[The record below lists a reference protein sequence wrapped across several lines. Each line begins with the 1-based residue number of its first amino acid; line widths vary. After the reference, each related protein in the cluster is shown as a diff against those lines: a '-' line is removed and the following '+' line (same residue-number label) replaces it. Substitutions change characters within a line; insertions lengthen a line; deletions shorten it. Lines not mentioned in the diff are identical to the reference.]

1 MLDHHSHIR
10 LKAKQA
16 TLDWLEHATKTP
28 SSMVETT

>member
-16 TLDWLEHATKTP
+16 TLDRLEHATKTP
-28 SSMVETT
+28 SMVETT